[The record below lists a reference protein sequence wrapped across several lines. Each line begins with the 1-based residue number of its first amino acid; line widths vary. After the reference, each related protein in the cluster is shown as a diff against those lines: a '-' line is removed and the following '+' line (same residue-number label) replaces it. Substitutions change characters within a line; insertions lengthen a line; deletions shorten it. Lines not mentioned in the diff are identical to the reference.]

1 MRIFIHDYG
10 GYAFTLQLAD
20 TLAGRGHEVCYVYS
34 ETTQFVQ
41 RCDASR
47 VDARLKISGIRLSKP
62 FEKYSFVQR
71 RNAEIEHGCLVAHE
85 IQAFRPDVVISANTP
100 LDAQGKILKA
110 SKRIGAKFL
119 FWFQDAIGLAT
130 RRALRTRLGLIGN
143 LIGSYYETRE
153 RSFARASDHLILIAD
168 DFSGLMQE
176 WGIGKSEF
184 SIIPNWAP
192 FSEISVQPK
201 NNPWA
206 IENGL
211 DNKFCF
217 VYTGILGL
225 KHDPEIFIRMASNF
239 QEYGDVRIVVVSEGG
254 GVEWLRA
261 QKAIL
266 HLDSLIVLPFQP
278 AQVYDEVL
286 GAADVL
292 VSILKEDAGAYS
304 VPSKVLSYLCAG
316 RPLLLLIPPEN
327 AAAKM
332 VLESQAGLVTAPTN
346 YEEFLQNARLLYEDH
361 KLRSSLGEA
370 GRSFAENE
378 FDIERIANKFETV
391 F

>member
-1 MRIFIHDYG
+1 
-10 GYAFTLQLAD
+10 
-20 TLAGRGHEVCYVYS
+20 
-34 ETTQFVQ
+34 
-41 RCDASR
+41 
-47 VDARLKISGIRLSKP
+47 
-62 FEKYSFVQR
+62 
-71 RNAEIEHGCLVAHE
+71 
-85 IQAFRPDVVISANTP
+85 
-100 LDAQGKILKA
+100 
-110 SKRIGAKFL
+110 
-119 FWFQDAIGLAT
+119 
-130 RRALRTRLGLIGN
+130 
-143 LIGSYYETRE
+143 
-153 RSFARASDHLILIAD
+153 
-168 DFSGLMQE
+168 
-176 WGIGKSEF
+176 
-184 SIIPNWAP
+184 
-192 FSEISVQPK
+192 
-201 NNPWA
+201 
-206 IENGL
+206 
-211 DNKFCF
+211 
-217 VYTGILGL
+217 
-225 KHDPEIFIRMASNF
+225 MASNF

-361 KLRSSLGEA
+361 KLRSSLGES

-378 FDIERIANKFETV
+378 FDIERIADKFETV